1 VLDLLK
7 RDAPPAYDHYE
18 AMLSQDGQQGLAREL
33 ARMNLPMN
41 IYTQWY
47 WKTDLHNLFHF
58 LRLRADAHAQYE
70 IRVYAEAIAA
80 CRARLGAPGLR
91 RLRGLPHGRRDAVVA
106 QRLLDLYEQVD
117 AVDVTA
123 LETRWSRLPVG
134 GAPHGHS
141 FVLDGNGK
149 PLTQVMATR
158 AGMQTTSGISDFTFM
173 KCTQSGWSDFLKDPM
188 TTLPET
194 DDRIAATSMEARW
207 RWQSAPADWEA
218 ANATILASM
227 LEVFATTYSHSVQ
240 DSLYRMGR
248 AALAAVPELRDI
260 SMACPNK
267 HYLLVNLA
275 PFGLDNDNAVFLPTD
290 EPHGQIECTV
300 GRD

>member
-1 VLDLLK
+1 MTLTSNTHGKGRVRVMRVQ
-7 RDAPPAYDHYE
+7 RDGDRHE
-18 AMLSQDGQQGLAREL
+18 VRELTIQAMLKGDFSRAFTHADNRRVVSTDTVKNIVNVVARENL
-33 ARMNLPMN
+33 ALANEPFCQL
-41 IYTQWY
+41 
-47 WKTDLHNLFHF
+47 L
-58 LRLRADAHAQYE
+58 
-70 IRVYAEAIAA
+70 
-80 CRARLGAPGLR
+80 
-91 RLRGLPHGRRDAVVA
+91 A